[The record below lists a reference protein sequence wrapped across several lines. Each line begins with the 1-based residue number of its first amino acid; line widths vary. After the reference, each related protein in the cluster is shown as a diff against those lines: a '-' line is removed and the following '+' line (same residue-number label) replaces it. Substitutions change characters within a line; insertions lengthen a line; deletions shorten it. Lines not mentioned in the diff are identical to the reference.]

1 MTRDQ
6 IAADFSRDWARHVG
20 TTGPLAHHLRQS
32 GLLPWIRF
40 HALPMSKRYEETAK
54 EKQTILARADEL
66 ATEILGEKAD
76 CWLVECRKGRLGRP
90 FMTRVKGH
98 SVLDIAEPEDD
109 YIWTAHVSPARWK
122 AGSARRLLW
131 QVAQDRT
138 GPTLW
143 INRTS
148 GAIFAP
154 YDGGFDLFPASLQ
167 HVEALRQKHSNWL
180 SNEPGGL

>member
-1 MTRDQ
+1 
-6 IAADFSRDWARHVG
+6 
-20 TTGPLAHHLRQS
+20 
-32 GLLPWIRF
+32 
-40 HALPMSKRYEETAK
+40 MSKRYEETAK